1 MNLMFR
7 KNFREG
13 ASGKS
18 GGGGSK
24 LQTKANRTKRSRDM
38 GLTSQSDDIHYRTH
52 LFFSPNRPGYDVG
65 EEQLIAERCSGFT
78 GNPSTSTT
86 NTTGTLPL
94 SPIQHES
101 MDAPQPLVDRKPS
114 VSLLRWN
121 NNNHTNG
128 NNNSNSN
135 ITTNI
140 HNYHHYQSPPLPPPP
155 SATTTA
161 TPSHRSSFRKPIDS
175 IQMTETNRH
184 NNNANI
190 NYNKTSGYN
199 TTPGSSTLLQQH
211 QQGLAGLS
219 STAAVR
225 QASYGITGSG
235 SAMGPNNG
243 LVSMSSGGVR
253 SEPISL
259 ATLDRDCFIIP
270 VHSVDR
276 FLPAGIPLPP
286 SPVDGNSTKPSSPL
300 SVLEVSDP
308 KLCILV
314 HLMSPLEPIDPVLES
329 PLAHPLLKQRS
340 VASEL
345 LTEVQQANTAVGGML
360 LANMEKISEFPFI
373 TYYVINT
380 TQTDPSNFYSG
391 IRVSSL
397 SKFEPKNLRY
407 TAAHTLDLYSEV
419 AAICRPP
426 LQLAPS
432 ESGSFKKTQTP
443 ATGYIISVFKVF
455 EGDDGERFE
464 KNWLYW
470 TGARMLYRYL
480 PRTAGLRRIS
490 LHKSTSQR
498 GDKMYLLICECA
510 ELLKDINAAAVLIPA
525 LRARLCGYTGL
536 YRPIQAF

>member
-65 EEQLIAERCSGFT
+65 EERCSGFT

-140 HNYHHYQSPPLPPPP
+140 HNYHHYQSPLPPPPP

-235 SAMGPNNG
+235 SAMGPSNG

>member
-13 ASGKS
+13 ASGGKT
-18 GGGGSK
+18 GGGGTK

-38 GLTSQSDDIHYRTH
+38 GLSSQPEDIHYRTH
-52 LFFSPNRPGYDVG
+52 LFFSPNRSGYDVG
-65 EEQLIAERCSGFT
+65 EERCSGFT
-78 GNPSTSTT
+78 GACTQISTT
-86 NTTGTLPL
+86 AATTLPL
-94 SPIQHES
+94 PTMQHEL
-101 MDAPQPLVDRKPS
+101 DVPQPLVDRKPS

-121 NNNHTNG
+121 NANNSSSNI
-128 NNNSNSN
+128 NNNNISTTAHIINYNNSSNNMNLNSN
-135 ITTNI
+135 VYNSSQQI
-140 HNYHHYQSPPLPPPP
+140 Y
-155 SATTTA
+155 
-161 TPSHRSSFRKPIDS
+161 TPNSSSFRKQSD
-175 IQMTETNRH
+175 TKGGTG
-184 NNNANI
+184 
-190 NYNKTSGYN
+190 TGSGLP
-199 TTPGSSTLLQQH
+199 TT
-211 QQGLAGLS
+211 
-219 STAAVR
+219 STAAR
-225 QASYGITGSG
+225 QASFATGG
-235 SAMGPNNG
+235 GGGAAAGGTNNG
-243 LVSMSSGGVR
+243 LTVSCSR

-286 SPVDGNSTKPSSPL
+286 SPVEGNSTKPASPL

-308 KLCILV
+308 KMCILV

-329 PLAHPLLKQRS
+329 PLAHPLLKQRA

-345 LTEVQQANTAVGGML
+345 LQEVQQANTAVGGML
-360 LANMEKISEFPFI
+360 LANMEKCSEFPFI
-373 TYYVINT
+373 AYYVINT
-380 TQTDPSNFYSG
+380 TQTDPSNFYTG

-397 SKFEPKNLRY
+397 SKFEPKNLKY

-426 LQLAPS
+426 LTLAPN
-432 ESGSFKKTQTP
+432 ESGSFKKSQTP

-480 PRTAGLRRIS
+480 PRAAGLRRIS
-490 LHKSTSQR
+490 LHKSTSQK
-498 GDKMYLLICECA
+498 GDKMYLLVCECA
-510 ELLKDINAAAVLIPA
+510 ELLKDITSAAVLIPA

>member
-1 MNLMFR
+1 MNYYYS
-7 KNFREG
+7 NFREG

-140 HNYHHYQSPPLPPPP
+140 HNYHHYQSPLPPPPP

>member
-13 ASGKS
+13 ASGKT
-18 GGGGSK
+18 GGGGTK
-24 LQTKANRTKRSRDM
+24 LQTKVNRTKRSRDM
-38 GLTSQSDDIHYRTH
+38 GLSSQPEDIHYRTH
-52 LFFSPNRPGYDVG
+52 LFFSPNRSSYDVS
-65 EEQLIAERCSGFT
+65 EERCSGFT
-78 GNPSTSTT
+78 QIS
-86 NTTGTLPL
+86 NTAATTLPL
-94 SPIQHES
+94 PTMQHE

-121 NNNHTNG
+121 NGSNNNN

-135 ITTNI
+135 SNINTSAHFSNISGSSNINQIYTTSSSQQQQQIYSSNSNTNTTN
-140 HNYHHYQSPPLPPPP
+140 NNS
-155 SATTTA
+155 S
-161 TPSHRSSFRKPIDS
+161 RSSFRKQTD
-175 IQMTETNRH
+175 
-184 NNNANI
+184 
-190 NYNKTSGYN
+190 
-199 TTPGSSTLLQQH
+199 TTKGGT
-211 QQGLAGLS
+211 GLPTT
-219 STAAVR
+219 STAAR
-225 QASYGITGSG
+225 QASFAAGGGGSG
-235 SAMGPNNG
+235 SGAAANG
-243 LVSMSSGGVR
+243 LTVSCSR

-286 SPVDGNSTKPSSPL
+286 SPVEGTTSNKPASPL

-329 PLAHPLLKQRS
+329 PLAHPLLKQRA

-360 LANMEKISEFPFI
+360 LANMEKCSEFPFI
-373 TYYVINT
+373 AYYVINT
-380 TQTDPSNFYSG
+380 TQTDPAHFYTG

-397 SKFEPKNLRY
+397 SKFEPKNLKY

-426 LQLAPS
+426 LQLAPN
-432 ESGSFKKTQTP
+432 ESGSFKKSQTP

-480 PRTAGLRRIS
+480 PRAAGLRRIA
-490 LHKSTSQR
+490 LHKSTSQK
-498 GDKMYLLICECA
+498 GDKMYLLVCECA
-510 ELLKDINAAAVLIPA
+510 ELLKDITSAAVLIPA

>member
-13 ASGKS
+13 ASGGKT
-18 GGGGSK
+18 GGGGTK

-38 GLTSQSDDIHYRTH
+38 GLSSQPEDIHYRTH
-52 LFFSPNRPGYDVG
+52 LFFSPNRAGYDVG
-65 EEQLIAERCSGFT
+65 EERCSGFT
-78 GNPSTSTT
+78 GACTQISTT
-86 NTTGTLPL
+86 AATTLPL
-94 SPIQHES
+94 PTMQHEL
-101 MDAPQPLVDRKPS
+101 DVPQPLVDRKPS

-121 NNNHTNG
+121 NA
-128 NNNSNSN
+128 NNS
-135 ITTNI
+135 
-140 HNYHHYQSPPLPPPP
+140 
-155 SATTTA
+155 
-161 TPSHRSSFRKPIDS
+161 
-175 IQMTETNRH
+175 
-184 NNNANI
+184 
-190 NYNKTSGYN
+190 
-199 TTPGSSTLLQQH
+199 
-211 QQGLAGLS
+211 
-219 STAAVR
+219 
-225 QASYGITGSG
+225 TGG
-235 SAMGPNNG
+235 ANNG
-243 LVSMSSGGVR
+243 LTVSCSR

-286 SPVDGNSTKPSSPL
+286 SPVEGNSTKPASPL

-308 KLCILV
+308 KMCILV

-329 PLAHPLLKQRS
+329 PLAHPLLKQRA

-345 LTEVQQANTAVGGML
+345 LQEVQQANTAVGGML
-360 LANMEKISEFPFI
+360 LANMEKCSEFPFI
-373 TYYVINT
+373 AYYVINT
-380 TQTDPSNFYSG
+380 TQTDPSNFYTG

-397 SKFEPKNLRY
+397 SKFEPKNLKY

-426 LQLAPS
+426 LTLAPN
-432 ESGSFKKTQTP
+432 ESGSFKKSQTP

-480 PRTAGLRRIS
+480 PRAAGLRRIS
-490 LHKSTSQR
+490 LHKSTSQK
-498 GDKMYLLICECA
+498 GDKMYLLVCECA
-510 ELLKDINAAAVLIPA
+510 ELLKDITSAAVLIPA